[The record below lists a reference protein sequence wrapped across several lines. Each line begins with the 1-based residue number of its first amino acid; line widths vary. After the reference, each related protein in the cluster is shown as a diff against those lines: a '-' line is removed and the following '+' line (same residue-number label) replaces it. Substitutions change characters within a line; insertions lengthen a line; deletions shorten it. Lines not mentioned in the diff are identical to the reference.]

1 VVSKQAR
8 SGNTILD
15 VLGDADLVGP
25 ELVAG
30 LVEAEVVQK
39 GVRATLGWL
48 SVRLKTHITAILYP
62 LPPH

>member
-1 VVSKQAR
+1 MVSKQAR

-30 LVEAEVVQK
+30 LVEAEYVKK
-39 GVRATLGWL
+39 GVRTHQQHTSNTLAT
-48 SVRLKTHITAILYP
+48 H
-62 LPPH
+62 